1 MSNDNNDRKFSVKKL
16 QPFFVD
22 EIANISI
29 SPNGACRL
37 QFASWQTNEDG
48 EPLRVDSE
56 IILTLQTLRTLSDA
70 LPNAI
75 DTAEQEISERKK
87 ALREASH

>member
-1 MSNDNNDRKFSVKKL
+1 MSNQGTERSFSVKKI
-16 QPFFVD
+16 QPYFVD

-37 QFASWQTNEDG
+37 QFASWQTDENG

-56 IILTLQTLRTLSDA
+56 LIMTMKTLRTLSDA

-75 DTAEQEISERKK
+75 SAAVQKISERDKVTLDK
-87 ALREASH
+87 GH

>member
-1 MSNDNNDRKFSVKKL
+1 MNKDKEDRKFAVKKL

-37 QFASWQTNEDG
+37 QFASWQTNENG

-56 IILTLQTLRTLSDA
+56 IILTLKTLQTLSDA

-75 DTAEQEISERKK
+75 TAAAQEISDRKN
-87 ALREASH
+87 ANGDQNH

>member
-1 MSNDNNDRKFSVKKL
+1 MSNENKERSFDVKKL
-16 QPFFVD
+16 QPFFID

-37 QFASWQTNEDG
+37 LFASWQTDEDG
-48 EPLRVDSE
+48 QPLRVDSE
-56 IILTLQTLRTLSDA
+56 IILTMQTLESLAEA

-75 DTAEQEISERKK
+75 EVAKQQLSERNKN
-87 ALREASH
+87 H

>member
-1 MSNDNNDRKFSVKKL
+1 MSNEKKERSFNVKKL

-37 QFASWQTNEDG
+37 QFASWQTDEDG
-48 EPLRVDSE
+48 KPLRVDSE

-75 DTAEQEISERKK
+75 ESALKEISERKK
-87 ALREASH
+87 ANSENH